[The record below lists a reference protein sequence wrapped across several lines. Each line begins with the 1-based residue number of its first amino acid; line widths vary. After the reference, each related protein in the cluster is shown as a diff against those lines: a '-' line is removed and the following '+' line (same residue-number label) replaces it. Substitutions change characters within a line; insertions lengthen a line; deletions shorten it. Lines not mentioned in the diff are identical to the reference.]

1 MENTN
6 FWGVVYGIPIILEIL
21 VIIVATNYNQNPSIF
36 DLINMINNNSDKIE
50 QIEPILEK
58 ELRKIYTL
66 EDIESSSENYRKLRI

>member
-6 FWGVVYGIPIILEIL
+6 FWGVVYEIPIILEII

-58 ELRKIYTL
+58 NFVKFTH
-66 EDIESSSENYRKLRI
+66 

>member
-1 MENTN
+1 MENNN
-6 FWGVVYGIPIILEIL
+6 FWGVVYGIPIILEII

-66 EDIESSSENYRKLRI
+66 EDI